1 MRLPIVN
8 VTRCPDR
15 GLESLYELNDPK
27 LDLYTWLIILISLEQ
42 IVTLSIIGIRSYRK
56 LTFFTTNT
64 LTFCSLPTALI
75 LWWSLFTSASVA
87 LVGLTM
93 RGNVSVLTKTIHVF
107 SEAMFLVTFLTS
119 INLTILSG
127 IVFSVILFM
136 ILWVLSIPECI
147 NSVSLAV
154 SLGVVLDFAN
164 FFSYLLLAFRQNENN
179 NLWTFVHGL
188 GWHALY
194 LSLFIAIHL
203 WDIPQWVLGLLR
215 LTGAVFNIISVELFI
230 LLLKRILIDA
240 DLPSGWM
247 KLSEWKSY
255 PNSTV
260 AWDDTGL
267 LSVKAD
273 YKPSHNPQESA
284 YTKASLYKF
293 WFGYRNTTRFHNNKY
308 VQYLFIYPV
317 KEYDVPD
324 DKEEYVF
331 VYDLAHTRII
341 RIFIIVLLAF
351 LLWLS

>member
-27 LDLYTWLIILISLEQ
+27 LNFYAWLIVFTSLEQ
-42 IVTLSIIGIRSYRK
+42 IITLSIIGLRSYRK
-56 LTFFTTNT
+56 LTIFTAET
-64 LTFCSLPTALI
+64 LTYCKLPSALI

-93 RGNVSVLTKTIHVF
+93 RSNVSVLTKTVHVF
-107 SEAMFLVTFLTS
+107 SEAMFLVTFLSS

-127 IVFSVILFM
+127 IVISVILFM
-136 ILWVLSIPECI
+136 VLWVLSIPECV

-164 FFSYLLLAFRQNENN
+164 FFSYMLLALRQNENK

-188 GWHALY
+188 GWHAAY
-194 LSLFIAIHL
+194 LTLFIAIHF
-203 WDIPQWVLGLLR
+203 WNIPQWALGILR
-215 LTGAVFNIISVELFI
+215 LMGAVFNIIAVELFI
-230 LLLKRILIDA
+230 LLLKRILIDV

-247 KLSEWKSY
+247 KLSEWKTY

-260 AWDDTGL
+260 AWDESGI
-267 LSVKAD
+267 LSVKSD
-273 YKPSHNPQESA
+273 SKPSHNPQESA
-284 YTKASLYKF
+284 YKKGSLYKF

-317 KEYDVPD
+317 KEYDIPKE
-324 DKEEYVF
+324 KEEYVF
-331 VYDLAHTRII
+331 VYDLAHTRFV
-341 RIFIIVLLAF
+341 RIFVSTLLSF
-351 LLWLS
+351 LLWSI